1 MHDYEKGKVMK
12 TNMNI
17 KVTWSSILPAM
28 LAVVTNN
35 PSNPKIMEE
44 FIRMAKLADKYAEDN
59 DDVT

>member
-1 MHDYEKGKVMK
+1 MK